1 MTRLRLASAAAIMAF
16 LAVPVAY
23 TAWSQDKADTK
34 TGDKSELYQQL
45 NLFGDVLERV
55 RRDYVE
61 PVEEKT
67 LIENAINGML
77 SALDPHSSYMNP
89 KTYKDMQVQTKGEFG
104 GLGIEVT
111 MENGLVKVVS
121 PIDDTPAAKAGLQA
135 GDLIYMLDGEPVQGL
150 TLQEAVEKMRGKVGT
165 TIKIGVRRA
174 GKDPFDVSLT
184 REIIKVRSVRYRLE
198 AGDIGYIRVTSFTEQ
213 TTTGVLDA
221 VEKLKK
227 EAGGKLKGYI
237 LDLRNNPGG
246 LLDQAIALSDAFLDK
261 GEIVSVKARKSEDIQ
276 RWNAKPGDVAGG
288 LPIVVLMNGGSASAS
303 EIVAG
308 ALQDHK
314 RAIIL
319 GTRSFGK
326 GSVQTIMQV
335 TGGGAIRLTTALY
348 FTPSGRSIQKE
359 GIKPD
364 IEVEPAK
371 IENITARAGFRE
383 ENLRRSITNPNA
395 PGKPSEAKPGEAK
408 PGETKPGDAKPEAGK
423 PGEKK
428 DDKPQAAP
436 GTPPAQQGDPDEPPK
451 DSVADYQLLRAVDL
465 IKGISLYSSRA
476 N

>member
-1 MTRLRLASAAAIMAF
+1 MTFLRFASLATAVAF
-16 LAVPVAY
+16 LAAPALAQ
-23 TAWSQDKADTK
+23 TKAADPK
-34 TGDKSELYQQL
+34 AAGGDKSELYQQL
-45 NLFGDVLERV
+45 NLFGDVLERI

-61 PVEEKT
+61 PVEEKQ

-89 KTYKDMQVQTKGEFG
+89 KSYKDMQVQTKGEFG

-111 MENGLVKVVS
+111 MDNGVIKVVS
-121 PIDDTPAAKAGLQA
+121 PIDDTPAARAGIQP
-135 GDLIYMLDGEPVQGL
+135 GDLIFALDGEPVQGL
-150 TLQEAVEKMRGKVGT
+150 TLQEAVERMRGKVGT
-165 TIKIGVRRA
+165 PIKVSIRR
-174 GKDPFDVSLT
+174 GTKDPFDVSLT
-184 REIIKVRSVRYRLE
+184 RETIKVKPVKFRLE
-198 AGDIGYIRVTSFTEQ
+198 GGDIGYIRVTSFTEQ
-213 TTTGVLDA
+213 TTPGVLDA

-227 EAGGKLKGYI
+227 EAGNKLKGYI
-237 LDLRNNPGG
+237 IDLRNNPGG
-246 LLDQAIALSDAFLDK
+246 LLDQAIAMSDAFLDK
-261 GEIVSVKARKSEDIQ
+261 GEIVSVKARKNDDVQ
-276 RWNAKPGDVAGG
+276 RWNAKPGDVANG

-308 ALQDHK
+308 ALQDHR
-314 RAIIL
+314 RAIVL

-371 IENITARAGFRE
+371 IENIQQRSNFRE
-383 ENLRRSITNPNA
+383 ENLRRSITNPNEKPAA
-395 PGKPSEAKPGEAK
+395 PPAPQA
-408 PGETKPGDAKPEAGK
+408 KPGDAKPEAAK
-423 PGEKK
+423 PGDKT
-428 DDKPQAAP
+428 DDKAAGQTTPQTTPQA
-436 GTPPAQQGDPDEPPK
+436 TPSGDPDEPPK
-451 DSVADYQLLRAVDL
+451 EQAADYQLLRAADL
-465 IKGISLYSSRA
+465 IRGISLYSSKA

>member
-1 MTRLRLASAAAIMAF
+1 MTFLRFASLATAVAF
-16 LAVPVAY
+16 LAAPALAQ
-23 TAWSQDKADTK
+23 TKAADPK
-34 TGDKSELYQQL
+34 AAGGDKSELYQQL
-45 NLFGDVLERV
+45 NLFGDVLERI

-61 PVEEKT
+61 PVEEKQ

-89 KTYKDMQVQTKGEFG
+89 KSYKDMQVQTKGEFG

-111 MENGLVKVVS
+111 MDNGVIKVVS
-121 PIDDTPAAKAGLQA
+121 PIDDTPAARAGIQP
-135 GDLIYMLDGEPVQGL
+135 GDLIFALDGEPVQGL
-150 TLQEAVEKMRGKVGT
+150 TLQEAVERMRGKVGT
-165 TIKIGVRRA
+165 PIKVSIRRVT
-174 GKDPFDVSLT
+174 KDPFDVSLT
-184 REIIKVRSVRYRLE
+184 RETIKVKPVKFRLE
-198 AGDIGYIRVTSFTEQ
+198 GGDIGYIRVTSFTEQ
-213 TTTGVLDA
+213 TTPGVLDA

-227 EAGGKLKGYI
+227 EAGNKLKGYI
-237 LDLRNNPGG
+237 IDLRNNPGG
-246 LLDQAIALSDAFLDK
+246 LLDQAIAMSDAFLDK
-261 GEIVSVKARKSEDIQ
+261 GEIVSVKARKNDDVQ
-276 RWNAKPGDVAGG
+276 RWNAKPGDVANG

-308 ALQDHK
+308 ALQDHR
-314 RAIIL
+314 RAIVL

-371 IENITARAGFRE
+371 IENIQQRSSFRE
-383 ENLRRSITNPNA
+383 ENLRRSITNPND
-395 PGKPSEAKPGEAK
+395 KPAVPPPA
-408 PGETKPGDAKPEAGK
+408 KPGDAKPEAAK
-423 PGEKK
+423 PGDKT
-428 DDKPQAAP
+428 DDKAAGQTAPQA
-436 GTPPAQQGDPDEPPK
+436 TPSGDPDEPPK
-451 DSVADYQLLRAVDL
+451 EQAADYQLLRAADL
-465 IKGISLYSSRA
+465 IRGISLYSSKA

>member
-1 MTRLRLASAAAIMAF
+1 
-16 LAVPVAY
+16 
-23 TAWSQDKADTK
+23 
-34 TGDKSELYQQL
+34 
-45 NLFGDVLERV
+45 
-55 RRDYVE
+55 
-61 PVEEKT
+61 
-67 LIENAINGML
+67 
-77 SALDPHSSYMNP
+77 
-89 KTYKDMQVQTKGEFG
+89 
-104 GLGIEVT
+104 
-111 MENGLVKVVS
+111 
-121 PIDDTPAAKAGLQA
+121 
-135 GDLIYMLDGEPVQGL
+135 
-150 TLQEAVEKMRGKVGT
+150 
-165 TIKIGVRRA
+165 
-174 GKDPFDVSLT
+174 VSLT
-184 REIIKVRSVRYRLE
+184 REVIKVKSVRFRLE

-213 TTTGVLDA
+213 STSGVLDA

-246 LLDQAIALSDAFLDK
+246 LLDQAIAMSDAFLDK
-261 GEIVSVKARKSEDIQ
+261 GEIVSVKARKSEDVQ
-276 RWNAKPGDVAGG
+276 RWNAKGGDVAGG

-314 RAIIL
+314 RAIVL

-383 ENLRRSITNPNA
+383 ENLRRSILNPN
-395 PGKPSEAKPGEAK
+395 PKPGEK
-408 PGETKPGDAKPEAGK
+408 PVDKPADPKPEAGK

-436 GTPPAQQGDPDEPPK
+436 GTPPAQSGDPDEPPK
-451 DSVADYQLLRAVDL
+451 DAVADYQLLRAVDL
-465 IKGISLYSSRA
+465 IKGISLYSSKA

>member
-1 MTRLRLASAAAIMAF
+1 MTFLRLASLAAT
-16 LAVPVAY
+16 VALLGIPAL
-23 TAWSQDKADTK
+23 THAQDKADAK
-34 TGDKSELYQQL
+34 AAGGDKSELYQQL
-45 NLFGDVLERV
+45 NLFGDVLERI

-61 PVEEKT
+61 PVEEKQ

-77 SALDPHSSYMNP
+77 TALDPHSSYMNP

-111 MENGLVKVVS
+111 MENGVIKVVS
-121 PIDDTPAAKAGLQA
+121 PIDDTPASKAGVQA
-135 GDLIYMLDGEPVQGL
+135 GDLIFALDGDPVQGM

-165 TIKIGVRRA
+165 PIKISIRRA
-174 GKDPFDVSLT
+174 GKDPFDVTLT
-184 REIIKVRSVRYRLE
+184 RDTIKVKPVKYRLE
-198 AGDIGYIRVTSFTEQ
+198 GGDIGYIRVTSFTEQ
-213 TTTGVLDA
+213 TTPGVLDA

-227 EAGGKLKGYI
+227 EAGNKLKGYI

-261 GEIVSVKARKSEDIQ
+261 GEIVSVKARKNDDVQ
-276 RWNAKPGDVAGG
+276 RWNAKPGDVANG
-288 LPIVVLMNGGSASAS
+288 LPIVVLVNGGSASAS

-308 ALQDHK
+308 ALQDHR

-335 TGGGAIRLTTALY
+335 SGGGAIRLTTALY

-364 IEVEPAK
+364 IDVEPAK
-371 IENITARAGFRE
+371 IENIQQRSSFRE
-383 ENLRRSITNPNA
+383 ENLRRSITNPND
-395 PGKPSEAKPGEAK
+395 KPEPAKPE
-408 PGETKPGDAKPEAGK
+408 AKPEAGK
-423 PGEKK
+423 PPADKK
-428 DDKPQAAP
+428 DDKATTTAP
-436 GTPPAQQGDPDEPPK
+436 TDPDEPPK
-451 DSVADYQLLRAVDL
+451 EQAADYQLLRAADL
-465 IKGISLYSSRA
+465 LRGISLYSGRA